1 MVPVRDRSKDG
12 PVVPEFKVKNSSNV
26 VDSFVELAKLMLMT
40 DGFEKLNNKGVT
52 LAVKS
57 MEITIASER
66 EATPELDLQR
76 MLLSESHN
84 EN

>member
-1 MVPVRDRSKDG
+1 MVPVRDKLKDG
-12 PVVPEFKVKNSSNV
+12 PVVPECKDKNSSNV
-26 VDSFVELAKLMLMT
+26 VESFVEFATLILMM
-40 DGFEKLNNKGVT
+40 DGFEKLNNNGVK
-52 LAVKS
+52 LAVES

-76 MLLSESHN
+76 MLLSANHN

>member
-1 MVPVRDRSKDG
+1 M
-12 PVVPEFKVKNSSNV
+12 
-26 VDSFVELAKLMLMT
+26 
-40 DGFEKLNNKGVT
+40 DGFEKLNNNGVK
-52 LAVKS
+52 LAVES

-76 MLLSESHN
+76 MLLSENHN

>member
-1 MVPVRDRSKDG
+1 MVPVRDKLKDG
-12 PVVPEFKVKNSSNV
+12 PVVPECKDKNSSNV
-26 VDSFVELAKLMLMT
+26 VESFVEFVTLILMM
-40 DGFEKLNNKGVT
+40 DGFEKLNNNGVK
-52 LAVKS
+52 LAVES

-76 MLLSESHN
+76 MMLSENHN

>member
-12 PVVPEFKVKNSSNV
+12 PVVPECKDKNSSNAV
-26 VDSFVELAKLMLMT
+26 ESFVELVKLILMI

-52 LAVKS
+52 MAVES

-66 EATPELDLQR
+66 EETPELDLQR
-76 MLLSESHN
+76 MLLSENHN